1 MILIKDRHRVKR
13 IDTYDVGVSNNSTS
27 INGKYDTYKG
37 STLEFVNACHHTV
50 VGKYDTYKGSTQAK
64 TLPHFLHRT
73 WEI

>member
-1 MILIKDRHRVKR
+1 MQTV
-13 IDTYDVGVSNNSTS
+13 YS
-27 INGKYDTYKG
+27 GKYDTYKG